1 MAVNQILSDG
11 KFSWTWL
18 YASLGVSVLF
28 LLYSEAF
35 ATPDAANAPQTVRG
49 GRKVYLRQLRASVQ
63 DMETVGVATPGQ
75 FVLRMRQVYV
85 DVSLVPQALHT
96 TTGEPFLGA
105 VPVAEPAPGPGERR
119 SLESVLRDAE
129 RETVA
134 RVLAV
139 VGGPGSGK
147 TTLARNTALSLCR
160 RHWALRRPGLPVLI
174 YLRDHAA
181 AILAEDAP
189 ALGEV
194 AVSVGWLEGKVSAT
208 WMERQLDRGGCVV
221 LLDGLDEVADTADRG
236 RVVSWTRRQIQ
247 RHPHNTYVVTSRPHG
262 YESNPLPGAEV
273 LQVRRFTAE
282 QVSRFMH
289 QWSHATE
296 RRAREGSEQDVR
308 AVAHRNAENLLA
320 RLREKPALYDL
331 AANPLLLTMTANV
344 HRYRG
349 QLPGSRAELYA
360 EMCDVL
366 LHRRSEDRGL
376 HDATGLGG
384 PHKQHVVQHLALAM
398 MKART
403 RDWPLHHAVEA
414 IRYPLQQVP
423 GNVRPE
429 VFLEEARKSG
439 LLVEREHGVYGF
451 AHLTL
456 QEYLAAAQLGT
467 PLADTSL
474 LTENVNDTWWRETI
488 LLWTAGNDAT
498 DIINACLQLDTVTTL
513 ALAFDCAEQA
523 RTVHPDTRS
532 RLEALLESA
541 ATGQDHNPQ
550 RRRLLNGV
558 QAVRILRE
566 TIPVSDSAALCARP
580 IPHTLYDLFVQ
591 NERAEGR
598 RHPHRP
604 DFRPPGESDPATG
617 MHAQDAERFI
627 TWLNNITGDNI
638 YRLPTPAEVSDHYTA
653 ADLTQHAIWTHDGT
667 RAILHQPPGVPWPY
681 TLAPSR
687 NDSTSV
693 ADRKQIEAC
702 LWLMLTTSEQRKQVE
717 KRAGALAAALSHLDS
732 DQANAPLELALALSL
747 AFQHALA
754 HLCDLDRDYD
764 YDAAS
769 ALGAALRQM
778 ARDPDGRRATA
789 YLRARERASQLAQA
803 LVAHDEPVVPHAG
816 LEFAMGRALYLSR
829 ALHFDL
835 HRDLD
840 RYLVDTS
847 TLSSARYVA
856 TTDRYIAQAF
866 ALTLARS
873 LARALDR
880 AGEFD
885 ITRALDQALDS
896 TTDRDLRDT
905 VLSSLHI
912 EARNSVVNSLDSEL
926 SRDDV
931 DSIVNID
938 NGRVTID
945 ENETRLILNIE
956 RSLAIALGAHNGAHR
971 IAMPALMILLKFAI
985 NSARVGTS
993 YLEALDNA
1001 LKRLE
1006 ERSLT
1011 IQMRS
1016 PEDPIETLRAVANTL
1031 TTTLH
1036 GTLRFAD
1043 PVLRL
1048 VDQTLDILTALR
1060 DRRISDDRQVLAC
1073 IRTALLAVA
1082 AALLESGQH
1091 SETVGLLL
1099 LAWRNL
1105 ATHGQGPSNQALLV
1119 VRTSQ

>member
-1 MAVNQILSDG
+1 MGARGVARIVGGAALSVCVGVAVNQILSDG

-28 LLYSEAF
+28 LLYAEAF
-35 ATPDAANAPQTVRG
+35 AAPDAANAPQTVRG

-105 VPVAEPAPGPGERR
+105 VAVAEPAPGPGERR

-160 RHWALRRPGLPVLI
+160 RHWALRRLGLPVLI

-403 RDWPLHHAVEA
+403 RDWPLHDAVEA

-423 GNVRPE
+423 GNVPPE

-467 PLADTSL
+467 PSQTPACSPRTSTTRGGARPSCCGQQATTPPTSSTPACNWTLLPPWPWPSTAPNKPELSTLTPEAASKPCWNQPPQARITTPNAADCSTVSRPPASCGRRSL
-474 LTENVNDTWWRETI
+474 SATVPRSVHAPFRTRCTTCLSRTNG
-488 LLWTAGNDAT
+488 LKADAT
-498 DIINACLQLDTVTTL
+498 
-513 ALAFDCAEQA
+513 
-523 RTVHPDTRS
+523 
-532 RLEALLESA
+532 
-541 ATGQDHNPQ
+541 
-550 RRRLLNGV
+550 
-558 QAVRILRE
+558 
-566 TIPVSDSAALCARP
+566 
-580 IPHTLYDLFVQ
+580 
-591 NERAEGR
+591 
-598 RHPHRP
+598 
-604 DFRPPGESDPATG
+604 
-617 MHAQDAERFI
+617 
-627 TWLNNITGDNI
+627 
-638 YRLPTPAEVSDHYTA
+638 PTD
-653 ADLTQHAIWTHDGT
+653 
-667 RAILHQPPGVPWPY
+667 
-681 TLAPSR
+681 
-687 NDSTSV
+687 
-693 ADRKQIEAC
+693 
-702 LWLMLTTSEQRKQVE
+702 
-717 KRAGALAAALSHLDS
+717 
-732 DQANAPLELALALSL
+732 
-747 AFQHALA
+747 
-754 HLCDLDRDYD
+754 
-764 YDAAS
+764 
-769 ALGAALRQM
+769 
-778 ARDPDGRRATA
+778 
-789 YLRARERASQLAQA
+789 
-803 LVAHDEPVVPHAG
+803 
-816 LEFAMGRALYLSR
+816 
-829 ALHFDL
+829 
-835 HRDLD
+835 
-840 RYLVDTS
+840 
-847 TLSSARYVA
+847 
-856 TTDRYIAQAF
+856 
-866 ALTLARS
+866 
-873 LARALDR
+873 
-880 AGEFD
+880 
-885 ITRALDQALDS
+885 
-896 TTDRDLRDT
+896 
-905 VLSSLHI
+905 
-912 EARNSVVNSLDSEL
+912 
-926 SRDDV
+926 
-931 DSIVNID
+931 
-938 NGRVTID
+938 
-945 ENETRLILNIE
+945 
-956 RSLAIALGAHNGAHR
+956 
-971 IAMPALMILLKFAI
+971 
-985 NSARVGTS
+985 
-993 YLEALDNA
+993 
-1001 LKRLE
+1001 
-1006 ERSLT
+1006 
-1011 IQMRS
+1011 
-1016 PEDPIETLRAVANTL
+1016 
-1031 TTTLH
+1031 
-1036 GTLRFAD
+1036 
-1043 PVLRL
+1043 
-1048 VDQTLDILTALR
+1048 
-1060 DRRISDDRQVLAC
+1060 RISDPWVRAIPRRAC
-1073 IRTALLAVA
+1073 TPRMQSA
-1082 AALLESGQH
+1082 SSPG
-1091 SETVGLLL
+1091 
-1099 LAWRNL
+1099 
-1105 ATHGQGPSNQALLV
+1105 
-1119 VRTSQ
+1119 